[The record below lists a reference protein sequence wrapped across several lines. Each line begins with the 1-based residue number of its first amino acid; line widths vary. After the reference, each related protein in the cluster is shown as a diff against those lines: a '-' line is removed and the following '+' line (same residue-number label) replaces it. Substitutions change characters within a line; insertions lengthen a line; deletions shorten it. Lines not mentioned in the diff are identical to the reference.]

1 MGKYFLGVL
10 GLKLTD
16 DKKIRNFTLLLT
28 MMYMVSYITRINY
41 GAVIAEIALDLNI
54 LDSVASLA
62 VTGSFITYGAGQV
75 ISGYMGDKYQPRI
88 LVSAGFLLTV
98 SMNFFVSFLSNPYI
112 MAAVWSVNGFAQAF
126 MWPPV
131 VKLMTELLDGNNY
144 KKTSVVVSYGAS
156 FGTIAAYFI
165 SSACVFFGSWRYMFV
180 ISAFLGLI
188 MGITWWKNCPVI
200 DMKKTEISSGNEAE
214 KSFNA
219 GFPFIVFA
227 VMPII
232 VLQGALR
239 DGVQTW
245 MPKFIINSF
254 GLEGFMAILLTGLV
268 LPLFAILC
276 MRVTSKIYQGKI
288 TNELLCAGTMLLTGM
303 VSAVMLFLINGI
315 NPVVTAFFGAIL
327 TGSMHGVNMIMVCM
341 VPPYFGKYGKI
352 SLISGVLNACTYVG
366 SAISTYGFAKFSEAC
381 GWNSTILLWAGIAF
395 AGAAIC
401 VIFAKSWNKF
411 SEI

>member
-1 MGKYFLGVL
+1 MGVL
-10 GLKLTD
+10 GLKITD
-16 DKKIRNFTLLLT
+16 GKKIRNFTLLLT

-75 ISGYMGDKYQPRI
+75 ISGYMGDKFQPRI
-88 LVSAGFLLTV
+88 LVFAGFLLTV
-98 SMNFFVSFLSNPYI
+98 LMNFLVSFLSNPYI

-180 ISAFLGLI
+180 VSALLGLFMAI
-188 MGITWWKNCPVI
+188 VWWKNCPVI
-200 DMKKTEISSGNEAE
+200 DMNSSNNITVDDSKKTV
-214 KSFNA
+214 KL
-219 GFPFIVFA
+219 GFPFIVLA

-254 GLEGFMAILLTGLV
+254 NLAGFKAILLTGLV

-276 MRVTSKIYQGKI
+276 MRVTSKLYQNKI
-288 TNELLCAGTMLLTGM
+288 TNELLCAGTMLSVGM
-303 VSAVMLFLINGI
+303 VSAAMLFAFNGF
-315 NPVVTAFFGAIL
+315 NPVVTAFFGAVL

-352 SLISGVLNACTYVG
+352 SLISGVLNACTYIG

-381 GWNSTILLWAGIAF
+381 GWDFTILLWAGIAF

-401 VIFAKSWNKF
+401 VIFAKGWNRF
-411 SEI
+411 SKQ